1 MRFLAVVPLVSTALF
16 VYSTPAGRYARADT
30 SMEKID
36 GITDTPVVMVMFDE
50 FPIVSLLDGSGGI
63 DEVRFPNFARLGDMS
78 TWYRQATTESEVTSY
93 AVPAALSGL
102 TPRKNLSASF
112 VDHPRS
118 VFSLFSESHRMN
130 VYEVV
135 TDLCEE
141 RVCSPGESGTD
152 RDWEG
157 FARGL
162 ARLFGQRID
171 TTRADELNA
180 VAGIPGIVEPDDRFA
195 TSGRAAPPPPA
206 LGSLITVDQVDQ
218 FRGWMSGISRSSVP
232 VFSYAH
238 VIYPHQPWVFLPSG
252 TSYQTDKRESLKDET
267 AWETRVFRQRH
278 LLQVQHA
285 DRLIG
290 ELLAQMERTGL
301 LDEAMLVV
309 TADHGVAL
317 SNGYARRYASGDY
330 ANAREI
336 MGVPLFVKSPGST
349 SGAVI
354 DANVQTTDILPLLAS
369 TLGVSVPWAMDGAVP
384 AGGILDRSAT
394 KTLLFQ
400 VNRFDAVNT
409 DREEDSYSLSA
420 GEYADWLAT
429 AGSPGVPGDPVA
441 WLFEGLDLADL
452 RGRNATSLST
462 GRTGAQVVLDADIAA
477 HPVKALL
484 RGEVRGAPP
493 GAKGLAVADRSGRIL
508 ALAPFERS
516 GAARRFVTVVV
527 TPEGDWAKE
536 QSYWLIAADGSLL
549 RITG

>member
-1 MRFLAVVPLVSTALF
+1 M
-16 VYSTPAGRYARADT
+16 
-30 SMEKID
+30 
-36 GITDTPVVMVMFDE
+36 
-50 FPIVSLLDGSGGI
+50 
-63 DEVRFPNFARLGDMS
+63 
-78 TWYRQATTESEVTSY
+78 
-93 AVPAALSGL
+93 
-102 TPRKNLSASF
+102 
-112 VDHPRS
+112 
-118 VFSLFSESHRMN
+118 
-130 VYEVV
+130 
-135 TDLCEE
+135 
-141 RVCSPGESGTD
+141 
-152 RDWEG
+152 
-157 FARGL
+157 
-162 ARLFGQRID
+162 
-171 TTRADELNA
+171 
-180 VAGIPGIVEPDDRFA
+180 
-195 TSGRAAPPPPA
+195 
-206 LGSLITVDQVDQ
+206 
-218 FRGWMSGISRSSVP
+218 
-232 VFSYAH
+232 
-238 VIYPHQPWVFLPSG
+238 PHQPWVYLPSG
-252 TSYQTDKRESLKDET
+252 VNYGTDAQESLPDET
-267 AWETRVFRQRH
+267 DWETRVFRQRH
-278 LLQVQHA
+278 LFQVQHA

-336 MGVPLFVKSPGST
+336 MGVPLFVKTPGRSA
-349 SGAVI
+349 SVVS
-354 DANVQTTDILPLLAS
+354 DADVQTTDLLPLLAR
-369 TLGVSVPWAMDGAVP
+369 TLGVDVPWSMDGAAPVSD
-384 AGGILDRSAT
+384 ALDRAAV

-400 VNRFDAVNT
+400 INRFNAVDT

-420 GEYADWLAT
+420 GDYADWLAT
-429 AGSPGVPGDPVA
+429 AGGPGVPGDPIA
-441 WLFEGLDLADL
+441 WLFEGLDFADL

-484 RGEVRGAPP
+484 RGEVRGTPP